1 MSEREQRIEGM
12 QMDLVMSHLCT
23 GGNFPLWL
31 RFKKHSS
38 PEYISELEEAALD
51 EDTLEFIRSLH
62 GVKL

>member
-1 MSEREQRIEGM
+1 
-12 QMDLVMSHLCT
+12 MDLVMSHLCT